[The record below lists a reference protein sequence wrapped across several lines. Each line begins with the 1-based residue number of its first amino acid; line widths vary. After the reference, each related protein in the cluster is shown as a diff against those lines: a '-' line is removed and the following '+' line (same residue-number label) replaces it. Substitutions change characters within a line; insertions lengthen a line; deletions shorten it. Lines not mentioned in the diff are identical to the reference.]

1 MNARLIGT
9 SIILAACGHSALAL
23 TLKCDFPVQTPLG
36 ASDQF
41 EATSSTH
48 VIDSN
53 WKSSDFE
60 YSREETEKNGHKTKY
75 VISRVTG
82 EVSFTYQ
89 TARAAI
95 LVRGKCMPITTKD
108 VRF

>member
-1 MNARLIGT
+1 MNTRLIVFA
-9 SIILAACGHSALAL
+9 IILTAFGHSALAL
-23 TLKCDFPVQTPLG
+23 TLKCDFPIQTPLG
-36 ASDQF
+36 ASEQF

-48 VIDSN
+48 VIDSK

-60 YSREETEKNGHKTKY
+60 YSREEIEKNGPRTKY

-82 EVSFTYQ
+82 EVAFTYQ

-95 LVRGKCMPITTKD
+95 LVRGKCIPITAKD
-108 VRF
+108 VQF